1 MLIFLSGNRP
11 LGQNRTD
18 YLSSFFLQVA
28 PALYTHKVAHK
39 KAIEKQQERIAN
51 LQLKLQSDGKIDM
64 DDMSANNETDEG
76 PVRKKK
82 FIFGIFLRGLTK
94 FQEFVHRN
102 LNLIQL
108 LTPML
113 LQDGPFLIV
122 RLVLVAYYKVTGMIL
137 NRIDSSL
144 SRVENRSNTLYYFVW
159 FHSLV
164 SRGAGAAGAAAP
176 LLPFAHGGQLCPF
189 LIAIELFYHPNNF
202 ASDVRNVINES
213 ELIIVGCIGRHWSF

>member
-51 LQLKLQSDGKIDM
+51 LQLKLQTDGKIDM
-64 DDMSANNETDEG
+64 DDMSANNETNED

-122 RLVLVAYYKVTGMIL
+122 RLVLVAYYKVTGMIWKRL
-137 NRIDSSL
+137 VQVFPGLKIGATHCTTSSGFTVL
-144 SRVENRSNTLYYFVW
+144 FPEAPEPRGQLPPSR
-159 FHSLV
+159 
-164 SRGAGAAGAAAP
+164 P
-176 LLPFAHGGQLCPF
+176 LLMGVALPFSH
-189 LIAIELFYHPNNF
+189 
-202 ASDVRNVINES
+202 SD
-213 ELIIVGCIGRHWSF
+213 

>member
-1 MLIFLSGNRP
+1 MRAGSILFQSDHPMLIFLSGNRP

-51 LQLKLQSDGKIDM
+51 LQLKLQTDGKIDM
-64 DDMSANNETDEG
+64 DDMSANNETNED

-82 FIFGIFLRGLTK
+82 FVFGIFLRGLTK

-144 SRVENRSNTLYYFVW
+144 SRVEYRSNTLY
-159 FHSLV
+159 HSLV

-176 LLPFAHGGQLCPF
+176 LLPFTHGGSF
-189 LIAIELFYHPNNF
+189 ALF
-202 ASDVRNVINES
+202 S
-213 ELIIVGCIGRHWSF
+213 